1 MKKIF
6 HKIKEFFS
14 NEVKDEEKGIQANK
28 YGFIN
33 NFSYAVKTSWKYN
46 KMYIIAVIVSSIAM
60 SLFELVGVV
69 IPKVV
74 LGLVETGVNTK
85 VMVAV
90 VLIIGVFSVL
100 ISFAKEKS
108 RIVME
113 YGFDKVQYRL
123 MGNYLR
129 KVFFTDFKNMENP
142 DFLDLT
148 ERARKATYYGRGF
161 QGYCN
166 NVQWVLNALT
176 LSVVSGITILFIHPL
191 LVLALGILSYLSYR
205 FFENTM
211 QWNKI
216 HYDNAMAGNWRK
228 HEYLSQSTR
237 DFGYAKDIRLFGMAH
252 WIQRLW
258 EDINTVFL
266 KRCKMRH
273 NQWTLCEVKISLLNL
288 IQNGILYVVL
298 IYLVLHKNLSISNFV
313 LYLGMVATFS
323 AAMTDLFS
331 NLVWM
336 HMNQL
341 RMDDY
346 RTFMDWEEE
355 QPDAEKDEGTIEDIS
370 LERYEFTFENVSF
383 HYPGHQEDVL
393 KNINLTI
400 KAGMKLAV
408 VGINGAGKTTLTK
421 LLMRLYEPTKG
432 RILLNGVDI
441 KKFNRSKYYEIFAPV
456 FQNVEIFAFPIW
468 ENVSM
473 RERERTDMKLVEQAI
488 SRSGLDEKISK
499 YEKGMETQL
508 LRIFDS
514 KGIDLSGG
522 ERQRLA
528 MAKALY
534 QNRSVI
540 VLDEPTAALDAL
552 AEDHMYQEFNKMVE
566 GKTSIFISHRLSS
579 TRFCDQIV
587 MFEGGEIIEQGTHD
601 ELIEKNGAYAY
612 MYQVQAQYY
621 LEESQKKDEK
631 DLQRGEVEYV

>member
-1 MKKIF
+1 MKKLIE
-6 HKIKEFFS
+6 KIKDFFS
-14 NEVKDEEKGIQANK
+14 NEVKNEEKGIQANK

-33 NFSYAVKTSWKYN
+33 NFAYAVKTSWKFN
-46 KMYIIAVIVSSIAM
+46 KLYIVAVIVSSIAM

-74 LGLVETGVNTK
+74 LGLVEKEISTK
-85 VMVAV
+85 IMIASILV
-90 VLIIGVFSVL
+90 IGILSIL

-123 MGNYLR
+123 MGDYLR

-161 QGYCN
+161 QGYCT

-191 LVLALGILSYLSYR
+191 IVVALGVLSYLSYR

-237 DFGYAKDIRLFGMAH
+237 DFGYAKDIRLFGMTK
-252 WIQRLW
+252 WIQNLW
-258 EDINTVFL
+258 EDINIVFL

-298 IYLVLHKNLSISNFV
+298 IYLVLYKNLSISNFV

-323 AAMTDLFS
+323 QAMTDLFS

-341 RMDDY
+341 QMDDY

-355 QPDAEKDEGTIEDIS
+355 QPDEERGEGKITDIS
-370 LERYEFTFENVSF
+370 LDRYEFTFENVSF
-383 HYPGHQEDVL
+383 HYPGHKEEVL

-400 KAGMKLAV
+400 RAGMKLAV

-421 LLMRLYEPTKG
+421 LLMRLYEPTNG
-432 RILLNGVDI
+432 RILLNGIDI
-441 KKFNRSKYYEIFAPV
+441 RQYDRSKYYEIFAPV

-468 ENVSM
+468 ENISM
-473 RERERTDMKLVEQAI
+473 RERERTDMKLVEKAI
-488 SRSGLDEKISK
+488 RRSGLDEKISK

-508 LRIFDS
+508 LRIFDNN
-514 KGIDLSGG
+514 GIDLSGG

-534 QNRSVI
+534 QNRNVI

-552 AEDHMYQEFNKMVE
+552 AEDRMYQEFNKMVE

-579 TRFCDQIV
+579 TRFCNQIV
-587 MFEGGEIIEQGTHD
+587 MFDGGKIKEQGTHD
-601 ELIEKNGAYAY
+601 ELMEKNGEYAY

-621 LEESQKKDEK
+621 QENSNEGDEAV
-631 DLQRGEVEYV
+631 REGEVEYA